1 MRGPFL
7 IFEFSISTFPH
18 SLAAKRVPDSQLVLN
33 QKIRIGDDGFKCSQM
48 IQSCLVLFC
57 ICLVREKV
65 GHFYILKNTFFLNKK
80 RSIAAS
86 RANTTRDPRILAAT
100 NGKLMNPKRP
110 PVMVRI
116 YSVNH
121 LSPTISK
128 NRYIN
133 IEFMPNQVKKTS
145 QRRCILISI
154 HQ

>member
-1 MRGPFL
+1 MFVND
-7 IFEFSISTFPH
+7 T
-18 SLAAKRVPDSQLVLN
+18 
-33 QKIRIGDDGFKCSQM
+33 
-48 IQSCLVLFC
+48 VLFGS
-57 ICLVREKV
+57 ILYLSRPEKV
-65 GHFYILKNTFFLNKK
+65 GHFYILKNTFFLNEK

-133 IEFMPNQVKKTS
+133 IEYMPRT
-145 QRRCILISI
+145 R
-154 HQ
+154 